1 MLDMDGYAIVGGGSA
16 ILKIEGKK
24 VSLAGTVETGR
35 FPAGVE
41 LLPETM

>member
-1 MLDMDGYAIVGGGSA
+1 MGMRSWGGSA